1 MDVTDD
7 TDDSLRGAGSGG
19 TAKKASE
26 EPPSRS
32 NSTDVRKRGIV
43 FKGGYVVYSSLYHQQ
58 IPMAKNKQS

>member
-26 EPPSRS
+26 EPPGRSTGSERDASS
-32 NSTDVRKRGIV
+32 NSTDFRKRGIV
-43 FKGGYVVYSSLYHQQ
+43 FKGQ
-58 IPMAKNKQS
+58 